1 MSGNNP
7 ACAFGCNTAGAFGPY
22 WVSEPIV
29 QSFETGHD
37 PDTLREIVKD
47 AVREVLAEKWA
58 AIMEDTLTRY
68 EDAWRRLAKE

>member
-1 MSGNNP
+1 MSGHNP
-7 ACAFGCNTAGAFGPY
+7 VCAFGCSTTGVFGSYWTPTPTFQSAGSCF
-22 WVSEPIV
+22 
-29 QSFETGHD
+29 D